1 MTVVLLVIEL
11 KSSMRHYDTSTP
23 RHTVHTL
30 DKNKHD
36 TNTDSRT
43 M

>member
-11 KSSMRHYDTSTP
+11 KQQHETLRQ
-23 RHTVHTL
+23 TVHTL
-30 DKNKHD
+30 DKNRHD
-36 TNTDSRT
+36 TTTDSTT